1 MFVTEGQIKVNIV
14 MSSFIG
20 DYLCKIDSK
29 GRALL
34 PAAFKKHMPVTAGDR
49 FVIKKDIYE
58 NCLIL
63 YTQDEWEKQNALL
76 RSRLNPY
83 NKDHSQLLR
92 AYYRGTA
99 EVSLDASNRLLLP
112 KRLLDL
118 AGIGKEVYMSGQ
130 DKKIEIWAKE
140 VYETNGIDEDKF
152 ASLAENILGGLNPS

>member
-1 MFVTEGQIKVNIV
+1 MI
-14 MSSFIG
+14 SFIG

-34 PAAFKKHMPVTAGDR
+34 PAAFKKQMPVAAGDR

-58 NCLIL
+58 KCLIL
-63 YTQDEWEKQNALL
+63 YTIDEWEKQNELL

-83 NKDHSQLLR
+83 NKEHSQLLR

-112 KRLLDL
+112 KRLLEL
-118 AGIGKEVYMSGQ
+118 AGIGKEVYLSGQ

-140 VYETNGIDEDKF
+140 TYENNGIDEDEF
-152 ASLAENILGGLNPS
+152 AGLAENILGGLDPS

>member
-1 MFVTEGQIKVNIV
+1 MI
-14 MSSFIG
+14 SFIG

-34 PAAFKKHMPVTAGDR
+34 PSAFKKQMPVTAGDR

-63 YTQDEWEKQNALL
+63 YTLDEWEKQNELL

-83 NKDHSQLLR
+83 NKEHSQLLR

-99 EVSLDASNRLLLP
+99 EVALDANNRLLLP

-118 AGIGKEVYMSGQ
+118 AGIAKEVYMSGQ
-130 DKKIEIWAKE
+130 DKKIEIWSKE
-140 VYETNGIDEDKF
+140 VYENNDIDEDKF
-152 ASLAENILGGLNPS
+152 ADLAESILGGTDNNK